1 MAQGHRLGYPAAA
14 NPGCAMLP
22 AVLLCVTL
30 SARAGG
36 PVDPNAP
43 VPDKGTVVSVYDG
56 DTLTLDSGDKV
67 RLKWVNTPEL
77 KPAEDYGTEAR
88 EATRELCLGQ
98 EVSLA
103 YGEVKR
109 DGYGRLIA
117 GVTCQ
122 GQDLSEHLLT
132 LGFAHLFL
140 IPPNDRD
147 TTPLLEAQGKAHAAN
162 RGIWST
168 DRYQGALHITSFHAN
183 APGDDRENV
192 NGEYLRVC
200 NVSQDDVELAGY
212 RLTDLSGRS
221 FTLPSAILPP
231 GATVKIHS
239 GVGDAQVS
247 PDQQIEIFL
256 GSDGPIWNNKRDRA
270 TIYDRH
276 GHVVDARD
284 HEVKGDGT
292 H

>member
-1 MAQGHRLGYPAAA
+1 LRAVAAA
-14 NPGCAMLP
+14 
-22 AVLLCVTL
+22 
-30 SARAGG
+30 
-36 PVDPNAP
+36 PVDPDAP
-43 VPDKGTVVSVYDG
+43 VPQSGTVVSVYDG
-56 DTLTLDSGDKV
+56 DTLTLDTGDRV

-77 KPAEDYGTEAR
+77 KPAEDYGVEAR
-88 EATRELCLGQ
+88 EATRALCLGQ
-98 EVSLA
+98 EATLT

-147 TTPLLEAQGKAHAAN
+147 VAPLLEAQRKAREAN

-168 DRYQGALHITSFHAN
+168 DRYQGDLHITSFHAN
-183 APGDDRENV
+183 APGDDRDNV

-200 NVSQDDVELAGY
+200 NISQHEVELAGY

-221 FTLPSAILPP
+221 FTLPSVILPP

-239 GVGDAQVS
+239 GVGENRTS
-247 PDQQIEIFL
+247 PDEQIEIYL
-256 GSDGPIWNNKRDRA
+256 GSDGPIWNNTRDRA

-276 GHVVDARD
+276 GHVVDSRD
-284 HEVKGDGT
+284 HEVKGSGT
-292 H
+292 R